1 MESTRQQK
9 YARLLQ
15 KELGE
20 IFQQDTKH
28 LFGKAFVTITLVKVS
43 PDLGFAKVYLSMF
56 LVDKPA
62 ELLDKINERKGQI
75 RKQLGQRIGKQV
87 RIIPEIAFYIDDT
100 EERAQRMDQLIDKLV
115 IPPTDDESEENS

>member
-115 IPPTDDESEENS
+115 IPPADDESEENS